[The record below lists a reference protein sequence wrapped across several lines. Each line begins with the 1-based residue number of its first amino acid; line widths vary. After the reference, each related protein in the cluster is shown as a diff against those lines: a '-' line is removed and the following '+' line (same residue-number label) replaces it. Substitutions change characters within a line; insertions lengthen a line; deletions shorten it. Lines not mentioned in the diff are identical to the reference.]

1 MSSKS
6 ELLDLL
12 AEVPPDNPVRS
23 VASEAAELLASEGDW
38 SIHVDRTAALPAIH
52 FFEVYSVRRARLRQR
67 GRLAHYHG
75 LSETIDSFAATGDA
89 IHFVGADSPAYFITV
104 FLSAVDSR
112 VLGCI
117 WSERPTAGRRPH
129 GVLRGPI

>member
-1 MSSKS
+1 MSAKN
-6 ELLDLL
+6 ELLGLL
-12 AEVPPDNPVRS
+12 AEVPPGNPVRP
-23 VASEAAELLASEGDW
+23 VASEAAELLESGGEW
-38 SIHVDRTAALPAIH
+38 SFHVDRTAALPAIH

-89 IHFVGADSPAYFITV
+89 IHFVGADSPSYFITV

-117 WSERPTAGRRPH
+117 WSELPTAARRSRH
-129 GVLRGPI
+129 GLRGPI